1 MRCVIDASFVGIW
14 FLPDEKSV
22 AGQRVFGAY
31 EAGRLAFD
39 VPDLLAYEI
48 PNLFVSALR
57 RKRFDAAGFQEAR
70 GIFDQIEFEYHNQTD
85 AVCRR
90 RMLHF
95 ADRHQ
100 LTAYDAAYLEL
111 ADRLQLPLLTLDEKL
126 LSAARAENLET
137 TVKLDK

>member
-1 MRCVIDASFVGIW
+1 MIDSSFVGTW
-14 FLPDEKSV
+14 FLPDEQS
-22 AGQRVFGAY
+22 ASGQRVFDAY

-57 RKRFDAAGFQEAR
+57 RKRFDSDGFHEAG
-70 GIFDQIEFEYHNQTD
+70 GIFDRIEFEYHNQTD

-95 ADRHQ
+95 AERHQ

-126 LSAARAENLET
+126 LRAARAENLET
-137 TVKLDK
+137 TVKLHK